1 MANITAEDEANTV
14 KTEILHYISSAPGG
28 ASIFLAALNIVL
40 AIVATLGNSL
50 LLIALRK
57 VMSIYPPTKLFF
69 RSLAVTDLFAGL
81 IVQPMYSITLIPG
94 ISHKNL
100 MYYSIQ
106 VTGISGSILCTVSI
120 LTSTAISVDRLLALL
135 LGLRYKQVV
144 TLKRTRAVVG
154 CIWLLSCSMG
164 GWRYSNWGAEASKFT
179 LFVLMLLSLIISICS
194 YTKIYLYLQNQQA
207 QLHAKK
213 HREIHQE
220 PTSNGGEGRL
230 NMERYKKLVS
240 SIAWVQLALLLCF
253 IPFTVGSMLFTHRK
267 LTGVAT
273 GIAHFCVSIPY
284 VLFNP
289 ALNPILYCWKIRE
302 VKQAMKETVRK
313 LNCYFKSSWSFF
325 PSNITN
331 TTRA

>member
-28 ASIFLAALNIVL
+28 VSIFLAALNIVL

-144 TLKRTRAVVG
+144 TLKRARAVVG

-325 PSNITN
+325 PSSITN

>member
-1 MANITAEDEANTV
+1 MANITAKDEANIV
-14 KTEILHYISSAPGG
+14 NTEVLHFIRSAPDGL
-28 ASIFLAALNIVL
+28 SVFLAALNIVL
-40 AIVATLGNSL
+40 AIIGTLGNAL

-57 VMSIYPPTKLFF
+57 VTSIYPPTKLFF
-69 RSLAVTDLFAGL
+69 RSLAITDLFVGL
-81 IVQPMYSITLIPG
+81 IIQPIYSITLIPG

-100 MYYSIQ
+100 VYYSIQ
-106 VTGISGSILCTVSI
+106 VTGISGSILCSVSI
-120 LTSTAISVDRLLALL
+120 LMSTAISVDRLLALL

-164 GWRYSNWGAEASKFT
+164 GWRYSNWGAEVSKFT

-194 YTKIYLYLQNQQA
+194 YTKIYLYLHNKQV
-207 QLHAKK
+207 QLHARE
-213 HREIHQE
+213 REIHKE
-220 PTSNGGEGRL
+220 PSSNGGEGRL
-230 NMERYKKLVS
+230 NMERYKKSVS

-253 IPFTVGSMLFTHRK
+253 VPFTVGSMLFTHRK

-302 VKQAMKETVRK
+302 VKQAMKETIRK
-313 LNCYFKSSWSFF
+313 VICCIKSH
-325 PSNITN
+325 
-331 TTRA
+331 

>member
-1 MANITAEDEANTV
+1 MANISAEDEANTV

-28 ASIFLAALNIVL
+28 VSIFLAALNIVL

-144 TLKRTRAVVG
+144 TLKRTRVVVG

-164 GWRYSNWGAEASKFT
+164 GWRYSNWGAEVSKFT

-325 PSNITN
+325 PSSFAN

>member
-14 KTEILHYISSAPGG
+14 KTEILHYISSAPDGV
-28 ASIFLAALNIVL
+28 SIFLAALNIVL

-144 TLKRTRAVVG
+144 TLRRVRAAIT
-154 CIWLLSCSMG
+154 CIWLLSCAMG
-164 GWRYSNWGAEASKFT
+164 GWRYSNWGAEAAKFT

-325 PSNITN
+325 PSSITN

>member
-28 ASIFLAALNIVL
+28 VSIFLAALNIVL

-154 CIWLLSCSMG
+154 CTWLLSCSMG

-325 PSNITN
+325 PSSITN

>member
-1 MANITAEDEANTV
+1 MANITAKDEANTV
-14 KTEILHYISSAPGG
+14 NTEVLHFIRSAPDGL
-28 ASIFLAALNIVL
+28 SVFLAVLNIVL
-40 AIVATLGNSL
+40 AIIGTLGNAL

-57 VMSIYPPTKLFF
+57 VTSIYPPTKLFF
-69 RSLAVTDLFAGL
+69 RSLAITDLFVGL
-81 IVQPMYSITLIPG
+81 IIQPIYSITLIPG

-100 MYYSIQ
+100 VYYSIQ
-106 VTGISGSILCTVSI
+106 VTGISGSILCSVSI
-120 LTSTAISVDRLLALL
+120 LMSTAISVDRLLALL

-144 TLKRTRAVVG
+144 TLRRVRAAIT
-154 CIWLLSCSMG
+154 CIWLLSCAMG
-164 GWRYSNWGAEASKFT
+164 GWRYSNWGAEAAKFT

-194 YTKIYLYLQNQQA
+194 YTKIYLYLHNKKV
-207 QLHAKK
+207 QLHAKE
-213 HREIHQE
+213 REIHKE
-220 PTSNGGEGRL
+220 PSSNGGEGRL
-230 NMERYKKLVS
+230 NMERYKKSVS

-253 IPFTVGSMLFTHRK
+253 VPFTVGSMLFTHRK

-313 LNCYFKSSWSFF
+313 VICCIKSH
-325 PSNITN
+325 
-331 TTRA
+331 

>member
-28 ASIFLAALNIVL
+28 VSIFLAALNIVL
-40 AIVATLGNSL
+40 AIVATLGNFL

-230 NMERYKKLVS
+230 NIERYKKLVS

>member
-28 ASIFLAALNIVL
+28 VSIFLAALNIVL
-40 AIVATLGNSL
+40 AIVATLGNFL

-57 VMSIYPPTKLFF
+57 VISIYPPTKLFF

-325 PSNITN
+325 PSSFAN

>member
-1 MANITAEDEANTV
+1 MANVTTKEEVNTI
-14 KTEILHYISSAPGG
+14 KTEVLHFISSAPDGL
-28 ASIFLAALNIVL
+28 SIFLAALNIIL
-40 AIVATLGNSL
+40 AIIGSLGNAL
-50 LLIALRK
+50 LLIALHK
-57 VMSIYPPTKLFF
+57 VTSIHPPTKFFF
-69 RSLAVTDLFAGL
+69 RSLAITDLFVGL
-81 IVQPMYSITLIPG
+81 IIQPMYSITLIPG
-94 ISHKNL
+94 ISYKNL
-100 MYYSIQ
+100 VYYSIQ

-144 TLKRTRAVVG
+144 TLKRVRAVVS
-154 CIWLLSCSMG
+154 CIWLLSCAMG
-164 GWRYSNWGAEASKFT
+164 GWRYSNWGAKVSKFS
-179 LFVLMLLSLIISICS
+179 LFVLMLLSLIISIFS

-213 HREIHQE
+213 HREVYQE
-220 PTSNGGEGRL
+220 PMSNGGEDRL
-230 NMERYKKLVS
+230 NIDRYKRSVS

-267 LTGVAT
+267 LTGVAS

-302 VKQAMKETVRK
+302 VKQAMKQTVNK
-313 LNCYFKSSWSFF
+313 LNCCFKSSWPFF
-325 PSNITN
+325 SSSITD

>member
-1 MANITAEDEANTV
+1 MANITAKDEANTV
-14 KTEILHYISSAPGG
+14 NTEVLHFIRSAPDGL
-28 ASIFLAALNIVL
+28 SVFLAVLNIVL
-40 AIVATLGNSL
+40 AIIGTLGNAL

-57 VMSIYPPTKLFF
+57 VTSIYPPTKLFF
-69 RSLAVTDLFAGL
+69 RSLAITDLFVGL
-81 IVQPMYSITLIPG
+81 IIQPIYSITLIPG

-100 MYYSIQ
+100 VYYSIQ
-106 VTGISGSILCTVSI
+106 VTGISGSILCSVSI
-120 LTSTAISVDRLLALL
+120 LMSTAISVDRLLALL

-144 TLKRTRAVVG
+144 TLRRVRAAIT
-154 CIWLLSCSMG
+154 CIWLLSCAMG
-164 GWRYSNWGAEASKFT
+164 GWRYSNWGAEAAKFT

-194 YTKIYLYLQNQQA
+194 YTKIYLYLHNKQV
-207 QLHAKK
+207 QLHTKE
-213 HREIHQE
+213 REIHKE
-220 PTSNGGEGRL
+220 PSSNGGEGRL
-230 NMERYKKLVS
+230 NMERYKKSVS

-253 IPFTVGSMLFTHRK
+253 VPFTVGSMLFTHRK

-313 LNCYFKSSWSFF
+313 VICCIKSH
-325 PSNITN
+325 
-331 TTRA
+331 

>member
-28 ASIFLAALNIVL
+28 VSIFLAALNIVL

-325 PSNITN
+325 PSSITN
-331 TTRA
+331 TTRS

>member
-1 MANITAEDEANTV
+1 
-14 KTEILHYISSAPGG
+14 
-28 ASIFLAALNIVL
+28 
-40 AIVATLGNSL
+40 
-50 LLIALRK
+50 
-57 VMSIYPPTKLFF
+57 
-69 RSLAVTDLFAGL
+69 
-81 IVQPMYSITLIPG
+81 
-94 ISHKNL
+94 
-100 MYYSIQ
+100 
-106 VTGISGSILCTVSI
+106 
-120 LTSTAISVDRLLALL
+120 
-135 LGLRYKQVV
+135 
-144 TLKRTRAVVG
+144 
-154 CIWLLSCSMG
+154 MG

-213 HREIHQE
+213 HRVIHQE

-325 PSNITN
+325 PSSITN